1 MTFSVSQKQLETVK
15 ANLNNS
21 KQLKETFNILVIIS
35 KLFYSLNYQVRSLG
49 VLLRAKDRDMT
60 FKDFLLR
67 KMYHWSM
74 KAMTSVLTG
83 IKKKYLQ
90 KFQFERFDYTHLEMN
105 SFCISLFHRNFA

>member
-49 VLLRAKDRDMT
+49 VLLRAKDRDD
-60 FKDFLLR
+60 FQGFLLR

-74 KAMTSVLTG
+74 KAITSVLTG

-90 KFQFERFDYTHLEMN
+90 KFQFEKFDYTHLEMN
-105 SFCISLFHRNFA
+105 SFCISKFHRNFA